1 MLHLIL
7 GNDDRAFACGEV
19 VNRYRPVKTHHYL
32 PRCACGRQ
40 PCPTWSLLNGVPAR
54 SFYAAAFDALDVD
67 VIVDSSKEAS
77 WLIDA
82 RRWTAKSEDIATV
95 NIFSYKSPID
105 LSYSFWKRGHD
116 VMFWRK
122 EFLRY
127 YGRIFGVGLPTLTVN
142 LDELVEDPEGKVRQI
157 CSVLGQTYV
166 AGRERFWERDHH
178 HLFGNYGV
186 RRQVQTGRS
195 VFEPRRGYP
204 EEFAVNET
212 RLREAIETDVEVQA
226 LLAILRAAEV
236 KNAAPSS
243 ATLQRFDLA
252 RPYAAWYYR
261 QRLKRLWF
269 GRFPRSIDDGV
280 RNAAATVPLDG
291 RDTSA

>member
-1 MLHLIL
+1 
-7 GNDDRAFACGEV
+7 
-19 VNRYRPVKTHHYL
+19 
-32 PRCACGRQ
+32 
-40 PCPTWSLLNGVPAR
+40 LLDGVPAQ
-54 SFYAAAFDALDVD
+54 SFYAEAFDALDVE

-82 RRWTAKSEDIATV
+82 RRWTAKSGDITTI

-105 LSYSFWKRGHD
+105 LSYSLWKRGHD
-116 VMFWRK
+116 VMYWR
-122 EFLRY
+122 EMFMRY
-127 YGRIFGVGLPTLTVN
+127 YRRVLGVGLPMLTVN
-142 LDELVEDPEGKVRQI
+142 LDELIDDPEGKVRQI

-186 RRQVQTGRS
+186 RQQVQSGRS
-195 VFEPRRGYP
+195 VFEPRQGYP

-212 RLREAIETDVEVQA
+212 RLRKAINNDAEVQA
-226 LLAILRAAEV
+226 LLAILGAAEV

-243 ATLQRFDLA
+243 ALLQRFDGT
-252 RPYAAWYYR
+252 RPYATWYYR
-261 QRLKRLWF
+261 QRLRRIWF
-269 GRFPRSIDDGV
+269 GWFPRSIDEDV